1 VTALLHIERVTRRF
15 GGYTALNNA
24 SCEVVE
30 GKVHSLIGPNG
41 AGKTTLFNV
50 VSGVLR
56 PTSGR
61 LTFQGVDYTG
71 DRPDKVLIMGI
82 ARNFQQ
88 VRLVRGLSVLENVM
102 IGAHARM
109 GRGLFGNAAEFFGL
123 GTAEK
128 SARAKARA
136 MLDFVGLGEKTE
148 ALPSNLTLVDQ
159 RRLEI
164 ARALASD
171 PRLLLLDEPAAGMNS
186 VELDELGVL
195 IRRIQAG
202 GLTVLLVEHHMRLVM
217 SISDQVTV
225 LSAGTIIASGPPGV
239 VQQDPAVIGA
249 YLGTSDE
256 PALHS

>member
-1 VTALLHIERVTRRF
+1 VTTLLHVDCVTRRF
-15 GGYTALNNA
+15 GGYTALNDA
-24 SCEVVE
+24 TCEIAE
-30 GKVHSLIGPNG
+30 GQVHALIGPNG

-61 LTFQGVDYTG
+61 LSFQGVDYTG
-71 DRPDKVLIMGI
+71 RRPDQVLTMGI

-102 IGAHARM
+102 SGAHARIN
-109 GRGLFGNAAEFFGL
+109 RGLLGNTAEFL
-123 GTAEK
+123 GFATAEK
-128 SARAKARA
+128 AAREKARA
-136 MLDFVGLGEKTE
+136 MLDFVGMAGKGEMQ
-148 ALPSNLTLVDQ
+148 PDNLTLVDQ

-171 PRLLLLDEPAAGMNS
+171 PRLLLLDEPAAGMNPT
-186 VELDELGVL
+186 ELDQLSAL
-195 IRRIQAG
+195 IRRIRAN

-225 LSAGTIIASGPPGV
+225 LSAGTIIAAGTP
-239 VQQDPAVIGA
+239 QEIQRDPAVIAA
-249 YLGTSDE
+249 YLGNGDE
-256 PALHS
+256 LALHS